1 MPKSTNPADLKQ
13 DVANGSVVLV
23 GFGSKI
29 TEQLLDEELNE
40 INEAFNSKINL
51 LDESLNINEDLE
63 DAKSLY
69 TVPGFE
75 MSINDEFEDD
85 GHIGWEITYSKN
97 DTELVTVELWDED
110 SPVSVVS
117 NDYADNLFQRT
128 YDSFDSFKADLAYK
142 AKRYLD
148 ESLNINEAQSSA
160 VGNNE
165 ALIEELQN
173 LTVQKQELEQKIISF
188 QEKLSVC
195 YAKETKLTEELNKYK
210 MTVKKLAESSKQVL
224 ALQTKSNKLEESLK
238 TEQEKQKDLRNQL
251 SEAKEKVKYVAN
263 KNISLK
269 ENITENSSKVQM
281 LNESISQLNEE
292 LVKVREQAEKEKIEL
307 KEQYKKVYVK
317 KLNAYKESVEKEKA
331 ELNEN
336 LAGLQKD
343 IELQKSEYTQKIDK
357 SKKLIEKYKK
367 AANIAIDKYI
377 DSQAAKLGSSVT
389 EIKSRLPESYS
400 FKDIDTICE
409 ELQGYNLNMSKLPF
423 TTVSKKALTE
433 EVKIKGKASK
443 NESILPVNGF
453 DDDIDDDLM
462 YLAGK

>member
-1 MPKSTNPADLKQ
+1 MMTKLQ
-13 DVANGSVVLV
+13 ANNTVP
-23 GFGSKI
+23 FGEEFTFENI
-29 TEQLLDEELNE
+29 TDKN
-40 INEAFNSKINL
+40 
-51 LDESLNINEDLE
+51 LNI
-63 DAKSLY
+63 
-69 TVPGFE
+69 
-75 MSINDEFEDD
+75 
-85 GHIGWEITYSKN
+85 
-97 DTELVTVELWDED
+97 
-110 SPVSVVS
+110 
-117 NDYADNLFQRT
+117 
-128 YDSFDSFKADLAYK
+128 
-142 AKRYLD
+142 
-148 ESLNINEAQSSA
+148 INEAQSSA

-238 TEQEKQKDLRNQL
+238 TEQEKHKDLRNQL

-292 LVKVREQAEKEKIEL
+292 LVKVREQAEKEKSEL
-307 KEQYKKVYVK
+307 KEQYKKAYIK

-357 SKKLIEKYKK
+357 SKKNI
-367 AANIAIDKYI
+367 IAISGKTAKEVISALGTSDTVI
-377 DSQAAKLGSSVT
+377 DASGKTVNDSNKIYHSIDNL
-389 EIKSRLPESYS
+389 INKS
-400 FKDIDTICE
+400 
-409 ELQGYNLNMSKLPF
+409 
-423 TTVSKKALTE
+423 
-433 EVKIKGKASK
+433 
-443 NESILPVNGF
+443 
-453 DDDIDDDLM
+453 
-462 YLAGK
+462 